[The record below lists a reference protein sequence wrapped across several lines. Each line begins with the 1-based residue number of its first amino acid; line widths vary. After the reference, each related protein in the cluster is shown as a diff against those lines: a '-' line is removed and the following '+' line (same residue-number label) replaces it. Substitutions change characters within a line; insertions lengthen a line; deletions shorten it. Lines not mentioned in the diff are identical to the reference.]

1 MNLFIDSSNKVWALN
16 ALTEQEFQRPNPAEW
31 IEMPSSRPT
40 SGAFSKV
47 LGSGSASPSSGH
59 SSPIPVYQTVGS
71 APFPGLSVST
81 GSSPIPPRSAVSPL
95 PHPPAQPS
103 PPHRPPSP
111 VNRLTVPAPRSPS
124 AAPVGATSPGATPSA
139 PPGAPQTFFPAP
151 TSAATTGHSRQ
162 GLTILPVSPGGG
174 ARGNSATPDPTQ
186 QDNNNTDPGSHRST
200 VQVPS
205 LNSTGTTPPVSVR
218 AYIASPVGADAL
230 NKPTQ
235 FAAPDIDSPQVQ
247 LNADRDQPLDTLP
260 AYLRARYDLGPVL
273 GKGNYAF
280 VREGIDKAT
289 NLKIAMK
296 IVDRTQVKPSAELSI
311 KREVHILGMLT
322 HPNIVRTYAIYEEPN
337 CFYTVLECINGGAL
351 FDRLKLR
358 TVFTELQVRELAHV
372 LLSAIQHCHER
383 NVVHRYALLIYFWY
397 LVLKKRCRPFRS
409 CAAILSPS

>member
-1 MNLFIDSSNKVWALN
+1 
-16 ALTEQEFQRPNPAEW
+16 
-31 IEMPSSRPT
+31 
-40 SGAFSKV
+40 
-47 LGSGSASPSSGH
+47 
-59 SSPIPVYQTVGS
+59 
-71 APFPGLSVST
+71 
-81 GSSPIPPRSAVSPL
+81 
-95 PHPPAQPS
+95 
-103 PPHRPPSP
+103 
-111 VNRLTVPAPRSPS
+111 
-124 AAPVGATSPGATPSA
+124 
-139 PPGAPQTFFPAP
+139 
-151 TSAATTGHSRQ
+151 
-162 GLTILPVSPGGG
+162 
-174 ARGNSATPDPTQ
+174 
-186 QDNNNTDPGSHRST
+186 

-218 AYIASPVGADAL
+218 AYIASPVGADAQ

-247 LNADRDQPLDTLP
+247 LNADRDQPCDTLP

-322 HPNIVRTYAIYEEPN
+322 HPNIVRTYAFYEEPN

-383 NVVHRYALLIYFWY
+383 NVVHRYVLLKIPGLQDNVVPHTGTVLTVSLRIVSHCMGGESHLRCAVARHSRASSHL
-397 LVLKKRCRPFRS
+397 LVFCTN
-409 CAAILSPS
+409 AGI